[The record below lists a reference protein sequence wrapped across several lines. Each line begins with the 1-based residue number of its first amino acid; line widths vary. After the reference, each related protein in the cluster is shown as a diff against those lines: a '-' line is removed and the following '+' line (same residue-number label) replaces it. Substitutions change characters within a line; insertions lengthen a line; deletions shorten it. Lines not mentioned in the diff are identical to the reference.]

1 MRELEG
7 RLQRTCPFC
16 RQTPLISYE
25 EIKKNYVTRA
35 EENDTRAMTQ
45 LGGRCML
52 EGDFCAAFEY
62 YTKAAGLGDIIAH
75 HTLATIFYRGGKV
88 LRRTRKRKFTIWNRL
103 QLVGIPVQGTILDVT
118 SLKDSGRIEK

>member
-35 EENDTRAMTQ
+35 EANDTRATTQ

-52 EGDFCAAFEY
+52 EGDDCAAFEY

-75 HTLATIFYRGGKV
+75 HTLATIFYRGGQGVEKD
-88 LRRTRKRKFTIWNRL
+88 KKKFFAPAAGHDWLMR
-103 QLVGIPVQGTILDVT
+103 
-118 SLKDSGRIEK
+118 